1 MMLLS
6 LSRLFSREGLLGL
19 DEHAPLSRSFVEPGD
34 FAAILCYPRPE
45 AQEMEARLREL
56 ASIGVETLE
65 LSGTHQIGHARVLGK
80 GCVGIV
86 VKALMHDKPV
96 ALKIRR
102 VDADRRDMNHEADM
116 LRLANSVNVGPR
128 FLAQSEN
135 FLVMELI
142 NGLPLNRWFAMLPRT
157 GCKRRVRRVIEK
169 LLDDCYKMDR
179 IALDHGELS
188 EAPKN
193 VLVDQNGVPRIV
205 DFESASDSR
214 RPSNVT
220 SIAQYLLIGGG
231 PAKRVRAILGWRR
244 KASLI
249 RALRDYKHDADDQAF
264 QRIRLAAEL

>member
-1 MMLLS
+1 MLLS
-6 LSRLFSREGLLGL
+6 LSRVFSKEGLLGL
-19 DEHAPLSRSFVEPGD
+19 DEHAPLSRKLLKPGD
-34 FAAILCYPRPE
+34 FATVLCYPRPE
-45 AQEMEARLREL
+45 AREMEARIQEL
-56 ASIGVETLE
+56 ASIGVDALE

-128 FLAQSEN
+128 LFAQSGN
-135 FLVMELI
+135 FLVMELV
-142 NGLPLNRWFAMLPRT
+142 NGLPLNRWFAVLPRT
-157 GCKRRVRRVIEK
+157 GCKRRVRRVIAR
-169 LLDDCYKMDR
+169 LLDDCYRLDR

-193 VLVDQNGVPRIV
+193 VLVDENGVPRIV
-205 DFESASDSR
+205 DFESASDKR

-231 PAKRVRAILGWRR
+231 PAKRVRAILRWRR
-244 KASLI
+244 KVSLI
-249 RALRDYKHDADDQAF
+249 RALREYKHNPDDQAF
-264 QRIRLAAEL
+264 QRIRLIAEL

>member
-6 LSRLFSREGLLGL
+6 LSRVFSREGLLGL
-19 DEHAPLSRSFVEPGD
+19 DEHASPYRMLVEPSD

-45 AQEMEARLREL
+45 AREMEARIQQL
-56 ASIGVETLE
+56 ASMEVDALE
-65 LSGTHQIGHARVLGK
+65 LSGTHQIGHLRVLGK

-86 VKALMHDKPV
+86 VKALMHGKPV

-128 FLAQSEN
+128 FLAQSED

-142 NGLPLNRWFAMLPRT
+142 NGLPLERWLAMLPSR
-157 GCKRRVRRVIEK
+157 GCKRRVRRVIAT
-169 LLDDCYKMDR
+169 LLDHCYSMDR
-179 IALDHGELS
+179 ISLDHGELS
-188 EAPKN
+188 EASKN
-193 VLVDQNGVPRIV
+193 VLVDENGVPRIV
-205 DFESASDSR
+205 DFESASDKR

-220 SIAQYLLIGGG
+220 SISQYLLIGGG
-231 PAKRVRAILGWRR
+231 PAKRVRAILEWRR
-244 KASLI
+244 KSSLI

-264 QRIRLAAEL
+264 QRIRLVAEL